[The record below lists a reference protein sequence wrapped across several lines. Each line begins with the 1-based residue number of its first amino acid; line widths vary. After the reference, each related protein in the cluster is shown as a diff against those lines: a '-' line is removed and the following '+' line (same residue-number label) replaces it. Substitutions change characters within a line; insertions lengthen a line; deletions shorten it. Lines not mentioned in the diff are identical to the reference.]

1 MKNKFTLIA
10 LLALFLAG
18 TYTIYAQEENEYT
31 PTPETAPATE
41 EVVAEEGVEET
52 STTSSTPTTLP

>member
-31 PTPETAPATE
+31 PTPETAPAIE
-41 EVVAEEGVEET
+41 LKPSFNKE
-52 STTSSTPTTLP
+52 SHFI